1 MLPRVL
7 WIAVALL
14 GILVPVQRAVAACK
28 LVKRLELPGTMRGLR
43 PMVHGK
49 INGTDVLFVADS
61 GAFFSFITPAAAAE
75 LKLHLE
81 PAPRSIG
88 VTGVGGETRTRLTRV
103 DTFTLVTLTLPKVE
117 FLVAGNDVG
126 GGAVGLLGQN
136 VFRLAGDVE
145 YDLAN
150 GVIRLFHE
158 DGCSKSALA
167 YRAGERPHSV
177 SDIEH
182 ATAAA
187 PHTTGTAFL
196 NGAKIRVVFD
206 TGAATSM
213 LTLDAA
219 KRAGVTPQTPGVV
232 AAGIGYGMGRQQV
245 ESWIAPFASFRI
257 G

>member
-28 LVKRLELPGTMRGLR
+28 LVKRFELPVTMRGLR

-49 INGTDVLFVADS
+49 INGTDVLFIADS
-61 GAFFSFITPAAAAE
+61 GALFSSITPAAAAE

-81 PAPRSIG
+81 PAPLE
-88 VTGVGGETRTRLTRV
+88 VTGVGGETRTWLTRV
-103 DTFTLVTLTLPKVE
+103 DSFTLVTLTLPRVE

-145 YDLAN
+145 YDLAD
-150 GVIRLFHE
+150 GVIRLFRE

-167 YRAGERPHSV
+167 YWAGEGPYSV
-177 SDIEH
+177 IDIEH

-196 NGAKIRVVFD
+196 NGTKIRVVFD

-219 KRAGVTPQTPGVV
+219 KRAGVTPQSPGVV
-232 AAGIGYGMGRQQV
+232 AAGIRYGMGRQQV
-245 ESWIAPFASFRI
+245 ESW
-257 G
+257 